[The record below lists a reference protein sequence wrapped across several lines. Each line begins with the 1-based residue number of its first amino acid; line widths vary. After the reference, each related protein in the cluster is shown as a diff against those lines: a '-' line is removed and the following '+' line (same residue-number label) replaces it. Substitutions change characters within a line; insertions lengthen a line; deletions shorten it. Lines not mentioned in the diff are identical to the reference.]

1 MNTSGLRF
9 LGSITPKAESE
20 SETVD
25 SDVEMKTLV
34 AAIIGS
40 IMELVERDL
49 DTT

>member
-1 MNTSGLRF
+1 VNTSGLRS

-34 AAIIGS
+34 AAGS
-40 IMELVERDL
+40 ILEVELDL